1 MESNISCRHRYGFEV
16 GGRKSGAKRRKI
28 FLMVPL
34 ILCYDPH
41 LRGHN
46 TKLGRPKNC
55 ENLQNWG
62 GTVENIETDNNVNVK
77 QCYKKG

>member
-46 TKLGRPKNC
+46 TKLGLPKNAR
-55 ENLQNWG
+55 
-62 GTVENIETDNNVNVK
+62 TYKIEGAQWKTLK
-77 QCYKKG
+77 LIIT